1 MAFLYKSSAARG
13 QIWSE
18 AFTRLAP
25 DMPFRTW
32 PDIGDP
38 ADIRYLAAW
47 TVTRELLHGLPNL
60 EVLFSV
66 GAGVDQLDLS
76 QVPDRLRVVRMM
88 EPGLTDGM
96 VQYATFATLAL
107 HREMLHYRTAQ
118 TGHRWAPRPL
128 LPARQR
134 RVGVM
139 GLGQLGTAV
148 LAALRPFGFPL
159 RGWSRSGGD
168 VEGVE
173 IFAGSDALASFL
185 SGCDILICLLPLTDE
200 TRGILCRK
208 SFDLLPRGAAI
219 INVGRGGHLVEQDLL
234 DALESGHLS
243 GAVIDVLNIEP
254 AAADHPFWS
263 HPFILLTPHV
273 ASQTQDE
280 SSVNVLIANIRRH
293 QAGQPI
299 QGEVDRARGY

>member
-1 MAFLYKSSAARG
+1 MAFLFKSSAERG
-13 QIWSE
+13 RIWSE
-18 AFTRLAP
+18 AFARLLP
-25 DMPFRTW
+25 DMQFRTW
-32 PDIGDP
+32 PEVSDA

-47 TVTRELLHGLPNL
+47 TVTRDLLEGLPNL

-76 QVPDRLRVVRMM
+76 QVPDHIQVVRMM

-107 HREMLHYRTAQ
+107 HREMLDYRQAQ
-118 TGHRWAPRPL
+118 ADHRWAPRHL
-128 LPARQR
+128 LPAGQR

-139 GLGQLGTAV
+139 GLGTLGTAV
-148 LAALRPFGFPL
+148 LGALRLFGFPL

-173 IFAGSDALASFL
+173 IFAGADALPAFL
-185 SGCDILICLLPLTDE
+185 SGCDILICLLPLTDQ

-208 SFDLLPRGAAI
+208 SFDLLPRGAGI
-219 INVGRGGHLVEQDLL
+219 INVGRGGHLMEHDLL
-234 DALESGHLS
+234 SALDCGQLS
-243 GAVIDVLNIEP
+243 GAVIDVLNTEP

-263 HPFILLTPHV
+263 HPRILLTPHV
-273 ASQTQDE
+273 ASQTRDD
-280 SSVNVLIANIRRH
+280 SSVEVLIANIRRH
-293 QAGQPI
+293 QAGQPM
-299 QGEVDRARGY
+299 QGQVDRSRGY

>member
-1 MAFLYKSSAARG
+1 MAFLFKSSAERG
-13 QIWSE
+13 RVWGE
-18 AFTRLAP
+18 AFARLAP
-25 DMPFRTW
+25 DVPFRTW
-32 PDIGDP
+32 PDIGDA

-47 TVTRELLHGLPNL
+47 TVTRDLLHGLPNL

-76 QVPDRLRVVRMM
+76 QVPAPVKVVRMM

-107 HREMLHYRTAQ
+107 HREMLDYREAQ
-118 TGHRWAPRPL
+118 ADHRWAPRPL
-128 LPARQR
+128 LPADGR

-139 GLGQLGTAV
+139 GLGNLGKAV

-159 RGWSRSGGD
+159 RGWSRSGGT

-173 IFAGSDALASFL
+173 IFAGADALPAFL
-185 SGCDILICLLPLTDE
+185 SGCDILICLLPLTGD

-219 INVGRGGHLVEQDLL
+219 INVGRGGHLVEADLL
-234 DALESGHLS
+234 AALSDGQLS
-243 GAVIDVLNIEP
+243 GAVIDVLNTEP

-263 HPFILLTPHV
+263 HPRILLTPHV
-273 ASQTQDE
+273 ASQTRDD
-280 SSVNVLIANIRRH
+280 SSAEVLIANIRRH
-293 QAGQPI
+293 QAGQTM
-299 QGEVDRARGY
+299 QGQVDRTRGY